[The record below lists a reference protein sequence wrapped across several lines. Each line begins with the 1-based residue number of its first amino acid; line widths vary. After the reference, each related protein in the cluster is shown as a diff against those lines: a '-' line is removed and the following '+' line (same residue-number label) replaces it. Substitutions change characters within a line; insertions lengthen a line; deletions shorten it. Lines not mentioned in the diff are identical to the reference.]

1 MSTMEMDAVREP
13 VALGVNV
20 TLMVQFAP
28 VARVAPHEFVNAK
41 FEAFVPVREML
52 VIVILAV
59 PLLVNVTV
67 LGLLVVLS
75 R

>member
-1 MSTMEMDAVREP
+1 MDAVREP

-20 TLMVQFAP
+20 TLMVQLAP
-28 VARVAPHEFVNAK
+28 AARVAPHEFVKAK
-41 FEAFVPVREML
+41 LEAFVPVREML
-52 VIVILAV
+52 VIVMLAL

-67 LGLLVVLS
+67 LGLLVVLT